1 MPAAAVISEKR
12 TNPRTEGTTKTN
24 LSKTTSTG
32 VSNESGKICSKIIEN
47 RGGKFDRFTASSLH
61 KAIFKKHVT
70 HGIQKVQKSKLRNK
84 FASPTDRLLSPCSQ
98 KLNDHKSKLFV
109 AKSNPTKLNFARKE
123 RLAAATE
130 DDDDDD
136 YY

>member
-12 TNPRTEGTTKTN
+12 AIPRSEATTKADV
-24 LSKTTSTG
+24 SKKTSMG
-32 VSNESGKICSKIIEN
+32 VSANETGKICSKMVEH
-47 RGGKFDRFTASSLH
+47 RSGKFDHFSTTSLH

-98 KLNDHKSKLFV
+98 KLNEHKSKLFV
-109 AKSNPTKLNFARKE
+109 AKSNPTKLNFARKGH
-123 RLAAATE
+123 LTVASE
-130 DDDDDD
+130 DDDDN